1 MGHMG
6 LNKKCISSQ
15 SSQHTF
21 YQSQE
26 YHLSKRTHA
35 HTTHTRVTKRDS
47 SSHRRTGD
55 VRTLFKLCDTWAC
68 LAWTKQYTC
77 HTKTLVWLVSRLSD
91 LYLLSSMKCM
101 RHLFVRRASVV
112 QLARA
117 ICRLPLDTANHSRS
131 VPANRSTLGHSQP
144 SSGHSVFSTDATFSH
159 DTHKSRVDFETDPA
173 APIVPSNG
181 DSSVSGCT

>member
-1 MGHMG
+1 MHT
-6 LNKKCISSQ
+6 
-15 SSQHTF
+15 QHTRA
-21 YQSQE
+21 SQNVTQV
-26 YHLSKRTHA
+26 RTDA
-35 HTTHTRVTKRDS
+35 P
-47 SSHRRTGD
+47 GD

-101 RHLFVRRASVV
+101 RHLFVHRASVV

>member
-1 MGHMG
+1 MG

-47 SSHRRTGD
+47 SSHRRTEMYERCLNFVTHGH
-55 VRTLFKLCDTWAC
+55 VWPEPNSTLVIQK
-68 LAWTKQYTC
+68 
-77 HTKTLVWLVSRLSD
+77 HLVWLVSRCD

-131 VPANRSTLGHSQP
+131 VPANRSTLGHSEP

>member
-1 MGHMG
+1 MHT
-6 LNKKCISSQ
+6 
-15 SSQHTF
+15 QHTRA
-21 YQSQE
+21 SQNVTQV
-26 YHLSKRTHA
+26 RTDA
-35 HTTHTRVTKRDS
+35 RRCTCTH
-47 SSHRRTGD
+47 GD
-55 VRTLFKLCDTWAC
+55 VHVRTLFKLCDTWAC

-159 DTHKSRVDFETDPA
+159 YTHQVQGRLRNRPGSTH
-173 APIVPSNG
+173 
-181 DSSVSGCT
+181 CT

>member
-47 SSHRRTGD
+47 SSHRRTEMYARCLNFVTHGH
-55 VRTLFKLCDTWAC
+55 VWPGPNSTLVIQK
-68 LAWTKQYTC
+68 
-77 HTKTLVWLVSRLSD
+77 HLVWLVSRLSD

-117 ICRLPLDTANHSRS
+117 ICRLPLDTAKSLEERPGQSQHPRS
-131 VPANRSTLGHSQP
+131 LTTELGPFCLFNWRHVFPRHAQVQGRLRNRPGSTH
-144 SSGHSVFSTDATFSH
+144 
-159 DTHKSRVDFETDPA
+159 
-173 APIVPSNG
+173 
-181 DSSVSGCT
+181 CT